1 MARWHSCNVLQVGE
15 ESRHVWQF
23 DASKDEFTLDREQII
38 PAGAA
43 LPDNL
48 IGKSW
53 RSLWQRKLN
62 IAWLPPEKVFLRV
75 LHLPASDFAETLA
88 IVELQL
94 ERISPLPVTQIV
106 WNFHVLPQLADKLQ
120 TVVVSIVARDLVEEF
135 LGQLEGQG
143 YLADRLEL
151 PLLDQLLATPITG
164 DGAWIYFTGA
174 KEATAGLAAWWYG
187 GVLRNIGLLHLPAG
201 ERRGDVLIE
210 QLSQMTWAGELE
222 GWLTSPPSWFLV
234 ADDAT
239 AAGWQSIFRQWREQ
253 SLEILPPL
261 PSAKL
266 AALTAQRSATA
277 KSEANLIPAEYPKR
291 YRQQF
296 VDRLWMRGLVAI
308 GTTYMVGLAI
318 YFGALTVLNYRYDQ
332 VAHEVT
338 GLGQSYTNA
347 INLKAR
353 AQVLK
358 DRQELKSAALDCWK
372 KSAELLPEDVSLEGL
387 DLQGGKTLTLNG
399 VAPSDKF
406 NLVADFYEALRKV
419 AVNGQPM
426 FAKDKGASPGSTL
439 SADRK
444 SISWRFSCELARAEE
459 K

>member
-1 MARWHSCNVLQVGE
+1 
-15 ESRHVWQF
+15 
-23 DASKDEFTLDREQII
+23 
-38 PAGAA
+38 
-43 LPDNL
+43 
-48 IGKSW
+48 
-53 RSLWQRKLN
+53 
-62 IAWLPPEKVFLRV
+62 
-75 LHLPASDFAETLA
+75 
-88 IVELQL
+88 
-94 ERISPLPVTQIV
+94 
-106 WNFHVLPQLADKLQ
+106 
-120 TVVVSIVARDLVEEF
+120 
-135 LGQLEGQG
+135 
-143 YLADRLEL
+143 
-151 PLLDQLLATPITG
+151 
-164 DGAWIYFTGA
+164 
-174 KEATAGLAAWWYG
+174 
-187 GVLRNIGLLHLPAG
+187 
-201 ERRGDVLIE
+201 
-210 QLSQMTWAGELE
+210 
-222 GWLTSPPSWFLV
+222 
-234 ADDAT
+234 
-239 AAGWQSIFRQWREQ
+239 
-253 SLEILPPL
+253 
-261 PSAKL
+261 
-266 AALTAQRSATA
+266 
-277 KSEANLIPAEYPKR
+277 
-291 YRQQF
+291 
-296 VDRLWMRGLVAI
+296 MRGLVAI